1 VTDDIACKGEHHQ
14 DEHGEGGAHDKQG
27 NEEHQDQ
34 DRVFQEHVEGSHN
47 GILDF
52 GHVARDTGHDVAFPF
67 FGEKGKGQPED
78 LAVDL
83 AADVTDHTVPDENRL
98 PGSHVGKTH
107 LQQGSESHPQSD
119 QQQGKSRAMVVF
131 EKGQEIVEVVLEG
144 VEVDRPWH
152 HAIDILR
159 HVEEDLQD
167 GDHHPDRKN
176 SEDRREEVIEKGE
189 AQMALVGGDVS
200 FEYFYE
206 ILHLFS
212 FMVAGR
218 VHSLKGEAVASDRR
232 LCRKVKKC
240 RYSCGG

>member
-1 VTDDIACKGEHHQ
+1 
-14 DEHGEGGAHDKQG
+14 
-27 NEEHQDQ
+27 
-34 DRVFQEHVEGSHN
+34 
-47 GILDF
+47 
-52 GHVARDTGHDVAFPF
+52 
-67 FGEKGKGQPED
+67 
-78 LAVDL
+78 
-83 AADVTDHTVPDENRL
+83 
-98 PGSHVGKTH
+98 
-107 LQQGSESHPQSD
+107 
-119 QQQGKSRAMVVF
+119 MVVF